1 MARRRHS
8 AADRWERRRAKEGD
22 TFAVEKR
29 GISMGVIGGIVMM
42 GIAAV
47 WFFVGLA
54 SGVVFLYP
62 PVLFVIGVFA
72 VLKGFLTGNLAGGR
86 TRPHRKRRRRK
97 RSPDAGDLPD
107 ADDPRFAASP
117 DSPESTDE

>member
-1 MARRRHS
+1 MARRRRS

-22 TFAVEKR
+22 AFAVEKR

-72 VLKGFLTGNLAGGR
+72 VLKGFLTHLLQSTAG
-86 TRPHRKRRRRK
+86 
-97 RSPDAGDLPD
+97 
-107 ADDPRFAASP
+107 
-117 DSPESTDE
+117 